1 MMTIPERY
9 RVPIVA
15 LVALVLVLAAGGAIV
30 LVGGGGPAA
39 SGSPSASAAP
49 SPTDPGATPE
59 SAVRAFFTAI
69 AQARKTD
76 DPSVIAPFVTNQQ
89 SSAYQSVAAF
99 LQGQK
104 DVKRA
109 SVLTVQ
115 RLDNISVQTS
125 GTSSTV
131 HLVYTEGG
139 YDISLTSG
147 QPLET
152 PNVLAPRNVTIVLRQ
167 VDGRWLVND
176 YEAQPQ

>member
-1 MMTIPERY
+1 M
-9 RVPIVA
+9 
-15 LVALVLVLAAGGAIV
+15 
-30 LVGGGGPAA
+30 
-39 SGSPSASAAP
+39 
-49 SPTDPGATPE
+49 
-59 SAVRAFFTAI
+59 RAFFTAI

-167 VDGRWLVND
+167 VDRRWLVND